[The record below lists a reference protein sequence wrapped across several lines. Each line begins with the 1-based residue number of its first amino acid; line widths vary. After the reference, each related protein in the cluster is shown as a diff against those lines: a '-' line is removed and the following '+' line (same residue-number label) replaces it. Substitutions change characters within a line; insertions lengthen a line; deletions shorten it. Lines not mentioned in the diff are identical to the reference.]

1 MYTVAITYHR
11 ALSCDSQNPSRRFS
25 SVLYLKIIKCYITL
39 QPLPRKMESCK
50 SLKEPDLYN
59 SCLGGP
65 FASPFCSVLPF
76 WGQRSV
82 ESLIVI
88 SAPQKPS
95 LWSGSYQQI
104 FFHFSATQFHSNV
117 HLYFNDLRGAFLLYF
132 FFYQKI
138 TRLLSSS
145 PGARLWESSVIRR
158 KSPSFIVFFSFL
170 LLLFLLCGRHAT
182 SGVNII
188 DATATRRY
196 CEHVNE
202 CSQQVL

>member
-1 MYTVAITYHR
+1 MLLLSVLSYLSEVKDRLNLSLSSQLHR
-11 ALSCDSQNPSRRFS
+11 SLHYDLVLISRYSSISLLPSSTPMSTSILMTRVVRFS
-25 SVLYLKIIKCYITL
+25 FT
-39 QPLPRKMESCK
+39 
-50 SLKEPDLYN
+50 
-59 SCLGGP
+59 
-65 FASPFCSVLPF
+65 
-76 WGQRSV
+76 
-82 ESLIVI
+82 
-88 SAPQKPS
+88 
-95 LWSGSYQQI
+95 
-104 FFHFSATQFHSNV
+104 
-117 HLYFNDLRGAFLLYF
+117 

-158 KSPSFIVFFSFL
+158 KSPSFIVFFSFF
-170 LLLFLLCGRHAT
+170 LLLFLLCGRH